1 MMKKILEIKCLS
13 EQEQK
18 QLMDKIEKILAAKK
32 KDKVLS
38 EWEVRE
44 IEELKLKPL
53 LDIQNVQSV
62 YEDFMYKNIR
72 RKKNRRFE

>member
-1 MMKKILEIKCLS
+1 MKKFLEIKCLS

-38 EWEVRE
+38 EREVKE

-53 LDIQNVQSV
+53 LDIQDVQSV
-62 YEDFMYKNIR
+62 YDDFIYKNIR
-72 RKKNRRFE
+72 RNKTGDSNE

>member
-1 MMKKILEIKCLS
+1 MKKFLEIKCLS
-13 EQEQK
+13 EQEQE

-38 EWEVRE
+38 EREVKE

-53 LDIQNVQSV
+53 LDIQDVQSV
-62 YEDFMYKNIR
+62 YDDFIYKNIR
-72 RKKNRRFE
+72 RKKTGDSNE